1 MKKQNFNYLS
11 RVWAYFYFVAI
22 NFAVLFLLRII
33 FYLINAP
40 QGLIKAEVIKGFY
53 VGARFDLRMAFLFAL
68 PLGIVFL
75 FPKIKSWIK
84 TFINILYAFVFSF
97 GVILIYFCDFGYY
110 AYLKERINAYIGEL
124 ATNTVTSAEMVWES
138 YPVVWGFLALLLVM
152 FIYYIVLKKI
162 LVYAYSKQAK
172 RKAYW
177 FAFGALLITAAF
189 VHGRFSQY
197 PLRWSNAYFSN
208 NNFISA
214 LALNPIQNLF
224 DTYKF
229 AKNGVTFDT
238 EKTRQHYQT
247 VADFLGVKKDEQNA
261 ETLNFARPYA
271 GAKDAKKYNAVVII
285 TESLAYDK
293 SSFANPELDA
303 TPYLRQFAQK
313 GTLFDRFFTPAAG
326 TAKGVFASLTA
337 LPDLSTVTT
346 SSRNP
351 LLATQH
357 VLYNDL
363 DGYKKF
369 YYIGGS
375 ASWANIRGLLEHNIE
390 GLTIYEEGHYP
401 GLPRNDV
408 WGISD
413 LAMFKYAV
421 KEFKKLKDE
430 GQPFFAILQTS
441 GFHRPYTIPEDKGTF
456 TLKEVDEKHLKDYSF
471 SGNEEYNSMR
481 FQDYA
486 MGVFFEEMQK
496 AGMDENNTIFVIY
509 GDHGLTTQKSDSQ
522 PQPFI
527 DFDLNLHHSPLV
539 VVGPNVAKGVNKR
552 IGSQIDVSATVL
564 GLLGLPRTETAMGRN
579 LFNTSLQEGA
589 FILKSPAQPF
599 SIGILQGDYYYAIRN
614 GTPGLYKYM
623 QDSTTDYCPQEPQKC
638 EYLNDLSIGL
648 FETARYMA
656 FNNKSEK

>member
-1 MKKQNFNYLS
+1 MKKQKLHYLS
-11 RVWAYFYFVAI
+11 RVWAYFYLVGI
-22 NFAVLFLLRII
+22 NFAIFFLMRII

-40 QGLIKAEVIKGFY
+40 QGLIKAEVARGFY

-68 PLGIVFL
+68 PLGIVLL
-75 FPKIKSWIK
+75 FPTIKRWIR
-84 TFINILYAFVFSF
+84 TLVNVIYAFAFSC
-97 GVILIYFCDFGYY
+97 VTLIYFCDFGYY
-110 AYLKERINAYIGEL
+110 AYLKERLNAYIGEL

-138 YPVVWGFLALLLVM
+138 YPVVWGFLALLFAG
-152 FIYYIVLKKI
+152 FIYYIILKKI

-172 RKAYW
+172 KKAYI
-177 FAFGALLITAAF
+177 FAFVALLITAAF

-229 AKNGVTFDT
+229 AKNGVTFDV
-238 EKTRQHYQT
+238 EKTKQHYT
-247 VADFLGVKKDEQNA
+247 AVADFLGVKKDKQNA
-261 ETLNFARPYA
+261 ESLNFARPYDGTNNA
-271 GAKDAKKYNAVVII
+271 PKYNVVVII

-303 TPYLRQFAQK
+303 TPYLKQFAQK
-313 GTLFDRFFTPAAG
+313 GTLFDHFFTPAAG
-326 TAKGVFASLTA
+326 TAKGVFASLTG
-337 LPDLSTVTT
+337 LPDLSTVKT

-363 DGYKKF
+363 DGYQKF

-375 ASWANIRGLLEHNIE
+375 ASWANIRGLLEHNID

-413 LAMFKYAV
+413 LAMFQYAA
-421 KEFKKLKDE
+421 KEFKKLKDNN
-430 GQPFFAILQTS
+430 QPFFALLQTS

-456 TLKEVDEKHLKDYSF
+456 TLKEVDEKYLKNYSF

-496 AGMDENNTIFVIY
+496 AGLDENNTIFVIY
-509 GDHGLTTQKSDSQ
+509 GDHGLTTQKSDTQ

-539 VVGPNVAKGVNKR
+539 VVGPNVAKGINKR
-552 IGSQIDVSATVL
+552 MGSQVDVSATVL
-564 GLLGLPRTETAMGRN
+564 GLLNMPRTETAMGRN
-579 LFNTSLQEGA
+579 LFNTDLQEGA
-589 FILKSPAQPF
+589 FIMKSPANPF
-599 SIGILQGDYYYAIRN
+599 SIGVLQGEYYYAIRN
-614 GTPGLYKYM
+614 GNPGLYKYM
-623 QDSTTDYCPQEPQKC
+623 QDSTTDYCPQEPKKC
-638 EYLNDLSIGL
+638 EYLNDLTIGL

-656 FNNKSEK
+656 FNNKLEK